1 MLWQCT
7 GSLQGKMALFNII
20 SYMYEVFYSGCV
32 EMCSSCKLFCGEK
45 TTQSLLSTV
54 ITWEVVCPTE
64 RQQHHQQ
71 PVTACVCL
79 YWQEVEV

>member
-1 MLWQCT
+1 
-7 GSLQGKMALFNII
+7 
-20 SYMYEVFYSGCV
+20 
-32 EMCSSCKLFCGEK
+32 MCSSCKLFCGEK
-45 TTQSLLSTV
+45 TTQSQLSTV